1 MSLSLV
7 LFRGQR
13 GHRLKG
19 RTIAIPRAFLFC
31 TASVLATAVAMLG
44 GAAAQAS
51 ISSPS
56 QADHWGYFFG
66 DHIKRDTDVIKT
78 PEKMTLPAPIAQLG
92 TSNSTEYALLTDGEL
107 WAWGQGTHDELG
119 DGSDANSFSV
129 PVQVLFPPGVT
140 IAYVP
145 TDAMP
150 YDTGLAVDTQ
160 GNAWGWGFN
169 QSGEL
174 CLGNKQSYDRPQRLP
189 LGAVTALAGADGHA
203 VFDSGGTVYSCGRN
217 NDGGLGTGNTK
228 STFVPAR

>member
-1 MSLSLV
+1 MLWSLLP
-7 LFRGQR
+7 FRSR
-13 GHRLKG
+13 REHRLEG
-19 RTIAIPRAFLFC
+19 RTIAVLCA
-31 TASVLATAVAMLG
+31 ASVLATAAATLG
-44 GAAAQAS
+44 GTAAQAS

-66 DHIKRDTDVIKT
+66 DHVKGDGDVIET
-78 PEKMTLPAPIAQLG
+78 PKNMTLPAPIAQLG
-92 TSNSTEYALLTDGEL
+92 TSNSTEYALLTDGEV
-107 WAWGQGTHDELG
+107 WAWGQGTHGQLG
-119 DGSDANSFSV
+119 DGSGGNSFTV
-129 PVQVLFPPGVT
+129 PVQVHFPRGVT

-174 CLGNKQSYDRPQRLP
+174 CLGNKQSYDKPKKLP
-189 LGAVTALAGADGHA
+189 LRAVTTLAGADGHA

-217 NDGGLGTGNTK
+217 N
-228 STFVPAR
+228 